1 MTLIHQCRLDARE
14 HPARIVFPDSLD
26 PRCVRAAHQLALAGL
41 ARPILLANPFELRH
55 FCHLHGLPLT
65 GFAVHDPA
73 VSPRLPAYQAALAAR
88 QPKEGA
94 DALLASLRRPLWFGA
109 AMLAAGD
116 ADLCIAGNHSST
128 SDVLRAALK
137 VIGLAPGN
145 RTVSS
150 IFFMLPADGD
160 EPLGFADCGVVPQPT
175 AEQLADIA
183 LASADSYRQVTG
195 REPRVAMLS
204 FSSHGSAR
212 HPDAEKV
219 RAAVALARG
228 RRPELILDGELQF
241 DAAMVPDVA
250 AGKAPDSPLAGRA
263 NVLVFPSLEAGNIGY
278 KIAQRLAGY
287 QALGPMVQ
295 GLARPLHDL
304 SRGCSVEDMVN
315 VSLLAMK
322 MSRVSGAEEIRG
334 RRAALLTAADSAL
347 HGAAPAWNAPALARQ
362 GSLALEQASR
372 GRQAENAPRSR

>member
-1 MTLIHQCRLDARE
+1 MSLIHQCRLDARE

-65 GFAVHDPA
+65 DFTVHDPA

-88 QPKEGA
+88 LPKEGA

-322 MSRVSGAEEIRG
+322 MSRASGAEEIRG
-334 RRAALLTAADSAL
+334 QGAARLPAADSAL

>member
-1 MTLIHQCRLDARE
+1 MNLLGQCRLAARE

-26 PRCVRAAHQLALAGL
+26 ERCVRAAHELAQAGL
-41 ARPILLANPFELRH
+41 ARPVLLANPFELRH
-55 FCHLHGLPLT
+55 FCHARGLPLT
-65 GFAVHDPA
+65 GLAVHDPA
-73 VSPRLPAYQAALAAR
+73 ASTRLSSYLAALAAR
-88 QPKEGA
+88 QPKEHETT
-94 DALLASLRRPLWFGA
+94 LREWLVRPLWFGA

-128 SDVLRAALK
+128 PDVLRAALR
-137 VIGLAPGN
+137 VIGLAEGN

-150 IFFMLPADGD
+150 VFFMLPPDDG
-160 EPLGFADCGVVPQPT
+160 EPLGFADCGVVPRPT
-175 AEQLADIA
+175 PEQLADIA
-183 LASADSYRQVTG
+183 LASAASYRAVTG

-212 HPDAEKV
+212 HADADKV
-219 RAAVALARG
+219 RAATALVRERAPR
-228 RRPELILDGELQF
+228 LAIDGELQW
-241 DAAMVPDVA
+241 DAAMVPEVA
-250 AGKAPDSPLAGRA
+250 AVKAPGGPLAGRA

-278 KIAQRLAGY
+278 KIAQRLGGY

-322 MSRVSGAEEIRG
+322 MCN
-334 RRAALLTAADSAL
+334 AD
-347 HGAAPAWNAPALARQ
+347 GAARQ
-362 GSLALEQASR
+362 RAS
-372 GRQAENAPRSR
+372 AA